1 MKKSTDNKKPKIS
14 VPRPKKVKLDISQL
28 PDAIVDG
35 QFTVPIGGYIILPKE
50 FDGKEILCKCL
61 VKNVN
66 SDGIV
71 YVWDET
77 TVRWSSF
84 KVTDSI
90 VAKVSPQ

>member
-1 MKKSTDNKKPKIS
+1 MDKKNPKIS
-14 VPRPKKVKLDISQL
+14 VPRPKKLKLDISKL

-35 QFTVPIGGYIILPKE
+35 QFTVPVGGYIILPKE

-61 VKNVN
+61 VKSVN

-90 VAKVSPQ
+90 IAKVSPQ